1 MRIGTLILNSKRCAM
16 NELSYW
22 NGELIADHVSSISVF
37 DVGFVQG
44 VTVPEQMRSFGGKL
58 FRLDEHL
65 QRLHRSLQIVGI
77 DDLDMETLKTDAE
90 VIASHN
96 HSMLQSGDD
105 LGLTL
110 IVTPGF
116 CAAAAQDD
124 DPGPTVGM
132 YTTPLPFHR
141 WADKY
146 STGET
151 LIVSSIRQIPSDCW
165 PADLKCRSR
174 MHYFLADREAHRRK
188 PGARALL
195 LDQDGLVSEAST
207 ASVLLYREGEGFVA
221 PPPDKVLPSVS
232 VSVVQSLAEQL
243 GIAFVRRDISIDDVR
258 SADEVFL
265 SSTSPCILPVV
276 AIDDLPIGSGVPGE
290 IFRKTIDGW
299 GSLVGLDIVAQATAF
314 AVR

>member
-1 MRIGTLILNSKRCAM
+1 M
-16 NELSYW
+16 NELFYW
-22 NGELIADHVSSISVF
+22 NGELIADQVPSINVF

-44 VTVPEQMRSFGGKL
+44 VTVPEQVRSFGGKL
-58 FRLDEHL
+58 FQLDEHL
-65 QRLHRSLQIVGI
+65 QRLRRSLQIVGI
-77 DDLDMETLKTDAE
+77 DNLNMEMLKTNAE

-96 HSMLQSGDD
+96 HSMLQPGDD

-116 CAAAAQDD
+116 CAAAARDD

-132 YTTPLPFHR
+132 FTTPLPFHR
-141 WADKY
+141 WAGKY
-146 STGET
+146 STGEA
-151 LIVSSIRQIPSDCW
+151 LVVSSIRQVPGNCW

-174 MHYFLADREAHRRK
+174 MHYFLADREAHRRQ

-195 LDQDGLVSEAST
+195 LDQDGFVAEAST
-207 ASVLLYREGEGFVA
+207 ASVIVYREGEGFVA
-221 PPPDKVLPSVS
+221 PPPEKVLPSVS
-232 VSVVQSLAEQL
+232 VSVLQSLAGHM
-243 GIAFVRRDISIDDVR
+243 GISFVRRDMSVDDIR

-265 SSTSPCILPVV
+265 SSTSPCVLPVV
-276 AIDDLPIGSGVPGE
+276 TVDDLPIGGGVPGE
-290 IFRKTIDGW
+290 IFRQTIDCW